1 MTSSLITGVRYVGLA
16 VPDLPGA
23 AAFYEQAWGL
33 IPAHRERDAVFL
45 AAAGS
50 PEQYVLR
57 LRHADDR
64 RVDVL
69 SLAVADPA
77 GVEKVAEHV
86 IAADCKIG
94 TEPGTMATPGGGFGF
109 RFFDPDGRTVE
120 VSAEVQPRP
129 FRQIAETESIPVRLS
144 HVVINSP
151 GMARMVRFYVQVLG
165 FRVSDYLEDKMT
177 FLRCTS
183 AHHAV
188 AIASAPH
195 QSLNHVAYEMR
206 GIDEYM
212 RGTGRL
218 LRSGHELVWGPGRH
232 GPGNNTFS
240 YFQDPGSFV
249 CEYTTGLAVCD
260 ELRHQPRVYRSVPEE
275 SDLWGTAGRRLAEP
289 FLGVPDAGTWV
300 LPPF

>member
-1 MTSSLITGVRYVGLA
+1 MTTCLITGVRHVGLA
-16 VPDLPGA
+16 VPRLA
-23 AAFYEQAWGL
+23 ESAAFYEHEWGL
-33 IPAHRERDAVFL
+33 LPAHRERDIIFL

-50 PEQYVLR
+50 PEHYVLR

-64 RVDVL
+64 RIDLL
-69 SLAVADPA
+69 SLAVADRA
-77 GVEKVAEHV
+77 AVETVAERV
-86 IAADCKIG
+86 IAAHCPIG
-94 TEPGTMATPGGGFGF
+94 TEPASMSTPGGGFGF

-129 FRQIAETESIPVRLS
+129 FREIVEAESIPARLS

-151 GMARMVRFYVQVLG
+151 DMERMVRFYVQVLG

-183 AHHAV
+183 VHHAV

-195 QSLNHVAYEMR
+195 TSLNHVAYEMR
-206 GIDEYM
+206 GVDEYM
-212 RGTGRL
+212 RGTGRI

-240 YFQDPGSFV
+240 YFQDPGRFV
-249 CEYTTGLAVCD
+249 CEYTTELAVCD

-289 FLGVPDAGTWV
+289 FVGVPDAGAWT
-300 LPPF
+300 LPPL